1 MTVALPRS
9 GQTSIATGRVSTPLA
24 PGGVQVRPI
33 VNVVLRLAF
42 YLFVFSI
49 PFELSDRIA
58 IPLETPTFTG
68 ALFLLATF
76 LHPSVA
82 YRRIP
87 APVLWFT
94 GYLWMFG
101 LSTLVNRSG
110 DHAMSV
116 VELALQLLQLVLI
129 LWAASNLLRDRF
141 VMRGVLIT
149 LAFACAVRA
158 GMQVFGIGATTH
170 AEWTGGVRTT
180 FMGQNPNL
188 SAIILS
194 AGVITALHIR
204 PRLITWPA
212 AALMGFAI
220 IQTGSRGGLLCTAVG
235 LLVLLWQGHT
245 PWARVRSVLV
255 GLVAVALLGFGAY
268 RSEMLR
274 TRFAEA
280 ATEHTLAGRER
291 IYPAAWSM
299 FLERPVLGWG
309 PVENQVEIAQRIGER
324 QQERRDAH
332 NLLLELL
339 SSTGLLGATM
349 FLIGLGLCIRAAWRA
364 RRGSLHMFPLALLFA
379 VLMGS
384 VSGTWIASK
393 TLWLALAIAVA
404 AGSLVQDQ
412 RKCAV

>member
-9 GQTSIATGRVSTPLA
+9 AQTAIAMGRVSTPLA

-33 VNVVLRLAF
+33 VNLFLRLAF

-76 LHPSVA
+76 LHPSAA

-101 LSTLVNRSG
+101 LSTLVNRS
-110 DHAMSV
+110 DHPISV
-116 VELALQLLQLVLI
+116 LELALLLLQLVLI

-141 VMRGVLIT
+141 VMRGVLFT
-149 LAFACAVRA
+149 LAIACTVRA
-158 GMQVFGIGATTH
+158 GMQVLGIGATTH
-170 AEWTGGVRTT
+170 AEWTGGFRTT

-194 AGVITALHIR
+194 AGVITAINLK

-212 AALMGFAI
+212 AALMAYAI

-255 GLVAVALLGFGAY
+255 GLVLVAGLGFAAY
-268 RSEMLR
+268 RSEMMR

-280 ATEHTLAGRER
+280 ATQHTLAGRER

-299 FLERPVLGWG
+299 FLEKPVLGWG
-309 PVENQVEIAQRIGER
+309 PVENQEEIAQRIGER
-324 QQERRDAH
+324 RQERRDAH

-339 SSTGLLGATM
+339 SSTGLLGATT
-349 FLIGLGLCIRAAWRA
+349 FLIGLALCIRAAWRA
-364 RRGSLHMFPLALLFA
+364 RRGSLHMFPLALLLT
-379 VLMGS
+379 VLTGS

-393 TLWLALAIAVA
+393 TLWLAFAIAVA
-404 AGSLVQDQ
+404 AGSLIQDQ